1 MNNKEV
7 LTSIFA
13 TFIALVVFAILFVV
27 GIKKKDNNQSDL
39 NQVYTQQNQNSYQV
53 KNDKNEKIPDDLK
66 KINSFIGKKY
76 KDFHGITE
84 EGKEVSISEIING
97 RPAVIIFIA
106 IGDKPGTFD
115 FMPHMNDLY
124 DKYKSKVNFVAV
136 LLSRSD
142 KEEVQELKRITP
154 INIPVLR
161 GYSDAIRNYKISK
174 VDVPY
179 ILFIDKNGVIKH
191 IILRPESEMITEAP
205 YVKHEDYKDKS
216 QKERIESSI
225 EEIEKYIIEIGD

>member
-1 MNNKEV
+1 MNNKAV

-13 TFIALVVFAILFVV
+13 TFIALVVFSVLFVV
-27 GIKKKDNNQSDL
+27 GTKDINQSVDNKQATVKSSDVDTNTGINSDL
-39 NQVYTQQNQNSYQV
+39 PKEN
-53 KNDKNEKIPDDLK
+53 
-66 KINSFIGKKY
+66 KINQLIGKKY
-76 KDFHGITE
+76 LDFYGMDE
-84 EGKEVSISEIING
+84 DGKETSISKIIDG
-97 RPAVIIFIA
+97 KPAVIIFFA

-115 FMPHMNDLY
+115 FMPHMNELY
-124 DKYKSKVNFVAV
+124 DRYKSKVNFVAV

-142 KEEVQELKRITP
+142 REEVQELKRITP

-161 GYSDAIRNYKISK
+161 GYSDAIENYQISK

-205 YVKHEDYKDKS
+205 YIKHEDYKDKT
-216 QKERIESSI
+216 QEERIESSI
-225 EEIEKYIIEIGD
+225 KEIEKYIIEIGE

>member
-1 MNNKEV
+1 MNNKAV

-13 TFIALVVFAILFVV
+13 TFIALVVFSVLFVV
-27 GIKKKDNNQSDL
+27 GTKDINQSVDNKQATVKSSDTDTNTGINSDL
-39 NQVYTQQNQNSYQV
+39 PKEN
-53 KNDKNEKIPDDLK
+53 
-66 KINSFIGKKY
+66 KINQLIGKKY
-76 KDFHGITE
+76 LDFYGIDE
-84 EGKEVSISEIING
+84 DGKETSISEIIDG
-97 RPAVIIFIA
+97 KPAVIIFFA

-115 FMPHMNDLY
+115 FMPHMNELY
-124 DKYKSKVNFVAV
+124 DRYKSKVNFVAV

-142 KEEVQELKRITP
+142 REEVQELKRIAP

-161 GYSDAIRNYKISK
+161 GYSDAIENYQISK

-205 YVKHEDYKDKS
+205 YVGHEDYKDKT
-216 QKERIESSI
+216 QEERIGSSI
-225 EEIEKYIIEIGD
+225 KEIEKYIIEIGE

>member
-1 MNNKEV
+1 MNNKAV

-13 TFIALVVFAILFVV
+13 TFIALVVFSVLFVV
-27 GIKKKDNNQSDL
+27 GTKDINQSVDNKQATVKSSDTDTNTGINSDL
-39 NQVYTQQNQNSYQV
+39 PKEN
-53 KNDKNEKIPDDLK
+53 
-66 KINSFIGKKY
+66 KINQLIGKKY
-76 KDFHGITE
+76 LDFYGIDE
-84 EGKEVSISEIING
+84 DGKETSISEIIDG
-97 RPAVIIFIA
+97 EPTVIIFFA

-115 FMPHMNDLY
+115 FMPHMNELY
-124 DKYKSKVNFVAV
+124 DRYKSKVNFVAV

-142 KEEVQELKRITP
+142 REEVQELKRIAP

-161 GYSDAIRNYKISK
+161 GYSDAIENYQISK

-205 YVKHEDYKDKS
+205 YVGHEDYKDKT
-216 QKERIESSI
+216 QEERIESSI
-225 EEIEKYIIEIGD
+225 KEIEKYIIEIGE

>member
-1 MNNKEV
+1 MNNKAV

-27 GIKKKDNNQSDL
+27 GAKNKANSQSGLKQVYQQDYQNSNQDKDNQD
-39 NQVYTQQNQNSYQV
+39 
-53 KNDKNEKIPDDLK
+53 NELPDDLK

-76 KDFHGITE
+76 KNFHGITE
-84 EGKEVSISEIING
+84 EGKEIAISDMING
-97 RPAVIIFIA
+97 KPTLIIFFA

-115 FMPHMNDLY
+115 FMPYMNELY
-124 DKYKSKVNFVAV
+124 EKYKDKVNFIAV

-142 KEEVQELKRITP
+142 AEEVQELKKITP
-154 INIPVLR
+154 INMPVLR
-161 GYSDAIRNYKISK
+161 GYSDAIENYQISK

-179 ILFIDKNGVIKH
+179 ILFIDKDGLIKH

-205 YVKHEDYKDKS
+205 FVKHKDYKNKS
-216 QKERIESSI
+216 QKERIKSSI
-225 EEIEKYIIEIGD
+225 KEIEKYIIEIGE